1 MVYGLGFYLSIYL
14 FIFMVLSINL
24 SIYLLDLL
32 PVPPSSPVQ
41 VLPKGLGLRMKGLC
55 CLWFMVYGLWFMV
68 YGLWFGVWGVR
79 FGVWSLESGFGFR
92 GDLAENLD
100 GGLCAIGLFAGHVQV
115 VHEYHL
121 IPGVQ
126 LGA

>member
-1 MVYGLGFYLSIYL
+1 
-14 FIFMVLSINL
+14 
-24 SIYLLDLL
+24 
-32 PVPPSSPVQ
+32 
-41 VLPKGLGLRMKGLC
+41 
-55 CLWFMVYGLWFMV
+55 MV
-68 YGLWFGVWGVR
+68 YGLWFGVWGLG

-121 IPGVQ
+121 SAPPRIQ
-126 LGA
+126 IELGALVQSH